1 MKLAQKFFAAFFIL
15 GLLVGSAGAK
25 DFCET
30 PVVKGWETQR
40 DAVAVN
46 IAQLFLRQA
55 SRAVM
60 REEGFELLR
69 LEVLLSSCIPPLKP
83 EDFYL
88 LELENPDPEL
98 LPAAVLRGYLRK
110 HGVSIDARS
119 YLTNKTFWMGPK

>member
-1 MKLAQKFFAAFFIL
+1 MKLAQKFFSAFFIL

-40 DAVAVN
+40 DAVVVN
-46 IAQLFLRQA
+46 IAQLFLKQG

-98 LPAAVLRGYLRK
+98 LPIAVLRGYLRK
-110 HGVSIDARS
+110 QGVSIDAKN
-119 YLTNKTFWMGPK
+119 YFAGKTFSMEPR